1 MIRKGQREIGEGA
14 EPGGAR
20 RAMCCRY
27 CSCNGPCPCPRWVLK
42 GTSSGGRHTT
52 APVVGVRCSD
62 CRNPDAMDVDA
73 VKMAAL
79 GAKEQKKF
87 IAEGRISYEQQTHLV
102 ALRKEVPPERPKVP
116 PMLASLK
123 RENPLVE
130 NLEMTRS

>member
-1 MIRKGQREIGEGA
+1 MGLEGDIFRGTPHHSAGRWRQVLGLPQQQRQ
-14 EPGGAR
+14 
-20 RAMCCRY
+20 
-27 CSCNGPCPCPRWVLK
+27 
-42 GTSSGGRHTT
+42 
-52 APVVGVRCSD
+52 
-62 CRNPDAMDVDA
+62 RNPDALDVDA

-87 IAEGRISYEQQTHLV
+87 MAEGRISYEQQMHLV
-102 ALRKEVPPERPKVP
+102 ALRKEVPHERPKVP